1 MKERNKMTRK
11 EAIEKLNWLRDEVWN
26 EDSDGY
32 DYAQAIDMAIESLSI
47 EIVRCK
53 DCVHA
58 KMRNYAP
65 PQCPY
70 ECTLAMNYH
79 DGNHF
84 CSLGERK
91 EDARNGNH

>member
-47 EIVRCK
+47 EVVRCK
-53 DCVHA
+53 DCKHYIERQYMGKSLFVCNVLEWHSQP
-58 KMRNYAP
+58 NGY
-65 PQCPY
+65 
-70 ECTLAMNYH
+70 
-79 DGNHF
+79 
-84 CSLGERK
+84 CSFGERK
-91 EDARNGNH
+91 EG